1 MTAVNFAPS
10 SQAEVKA
17 LLKYVEIN
25 RSIIDSNKTPE
36 YNAEVLTVKKLM
48 REYYDIN
55 PAQLVV
61 KQCPW
66 ALTGA
71 VARCQAIAR
80 KYSVPY
86 WDVVAEANPAM

>member
-25 RSIIDSNKTPE
+25 RSRIDSNKTPE
-36 YNAEVLTVKKLM
+36 YTTEVLTVKKLM
-48 REYYDIN
+48 REYYDLN

-66 ALTGA
+66 VLAGA
-71 VARCQAIAR
+71 VARCEAIAR

-86 WDVVAEANPAM
+86 WDVVAAANPAM